1 MEKQKQ
7 NTVVLVAML
16 ILGVASIFISF
27 AAMAICYRFDDRSH
41 PPLWSVI
48 SRAGLLYL
56 GCSF

>member
-27 AAMAICYRFDDRSH
+27 AAMAICYRFDRSH
-41 PPLWSVI
+41 PVVVDWAVVE
-48 SRAGLLYL
+48 
-56 GCSF
+56 